1 MGLGLAAV
9 TPEIRRT
16 YNLDGKV
23 EGVLITRVDPNSDAA
38 DKGLQPGDILM
49 SISNHSVHTPQDV
62 QRSVAEAHAQGR
74 KSVLVLVNGSN
85 GPRYVAVDI
94 GQT

>member
-9 TPEIRRT
+9 TPEMRRT
-16 YNLDGKV
+16 YNLDGTV
-23 EGVLITRVDPNSDAA
+23 EGVLVTRVDPNSDAA
-38 DKGLQPGDILM
+38 DKGLQPGDVL
-49 SISNHSVHTPQDV
+49 ISVSNRSVHTPQDV
-62 QRSVAEAHAQGR
+62 QKSVADAHAQGR
-74 KSVLVLVNGSN
+74 KSVLVLVAGSG